1 MKDFATVCIE
11 TIQNFIKEYGEKKHH
26 QIYDELI
33 NSSSFKKNWPIITTG
48 DRPPNSSELLA
59 IVQNIRFF
67 AFSNK
72 RNTTIAATILLM
84 MWRGECNRNNEIC
97 EDEKLLQILENLNE
111 KSSNMLW

>member
-1 MKDFATVCIE
+1 MKDFATICTG
-11 TIQNFIKEYGEKKHH
+11 TIQNFIKEYGDKKHR

-48 DRPPNSSELLA
+48 GRAPNSSELLT

-72 RNTTIAATILLM
+72 RNTTIAVTILLI
-84 MWRGECNRNNEIC
+84 MWNGECNRNNEVC
-97 EDEKLLQILENLNE
+97 EDEQLLNILEKVTE
-111 KSSNMLW
+111 KSSNLLW